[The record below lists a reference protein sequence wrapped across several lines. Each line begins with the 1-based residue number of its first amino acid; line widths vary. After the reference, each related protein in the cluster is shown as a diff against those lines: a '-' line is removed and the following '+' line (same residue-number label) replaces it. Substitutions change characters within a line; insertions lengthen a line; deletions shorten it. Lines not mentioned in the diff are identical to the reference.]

1 MHVGVDN
8 IVGVWAYETAFLQ
21 RLWVE
26 EVVVNCHVLL
36 FAQQRVLKPH
46 SCHHQ
51 VCMLLCLLL
60 FGIYAQAVRQH
71 QQQQSLDK
79 QQLSWQ
85 DLHRAAQI
93 AAWSGLCYLLPD
105 ELQAA
110 IQQQHKGLNLVA
122 AGRNG
127 YTSW

>member
-1 MHVGVDN
+1 MTFTVTLVFTGLH
-8 IVGVWAYETAFLQ
+8 A
-21 RLWVE
+21 
-26 EVVVNCHVLL
+26 VLL
-36 FAQQRVLKPH
+36 VSVPLH
-46 SCHHQ
+46 
-51 VCMLLCLLL
+51 
-60 FGIYAQAVRQH
+60 AQAVKQQQH
-71 QQQQSLDK
+71 QGLDK

-85 DLHRAAQI
+85 ELHRAAQI

>member
-36 FAQQRVLKPH
+36 FAQQRVSKPH

-60 FGIYAQAVRQH
+60 FGICTGCQTAPTTAKPR
-71 QQQQSLDK
+71 
-79 QQLSWQ
+79 
-85 DLHRAAQI
+85 
-93 AAWSGLCYLLPD
+93 
-105 ELQAA
+105 QAA
-110 IQQQHKGLNLVA
+110 AKL
-122 AGRNG
+122 AGSAQGSTDRSVEWAVLP
-127 YTSW
+127 TT

>member
-1 MHVGVDN
+1 LV
-8 IVGVWAYETAFLQ
+8 
-21 RLWVE
+21 
-26 EVVVNCHVLL
+26 
-36 FAQQRVLKPH
+36 
-46 SCHHQ
+46 
-51 VCMLLCLLL
+51 
-60 FGIYAQAVRQH
+60 YAQAVRQH